1 MTDDAAPA
9 DPRLTDAAAIACVQ
23 AYALL
28 ATAQTDGQAVRTG
41 STTRIV
47 TGVPMAL
54 LNGIF
59 HTDVPADPQAVAAQI
74 RPETFGQLP
83 WSIQVRGGDTDALV
97 EKEAAA
103 HGLGRRHDITFM
115 TRELSDAD
123 AAFHP
128 ADGVVVRAVTGAESA
143 AFLRLVAAGF
153 EAPQELFARFAA
165 PAVLDHPAM
174 HAYVTE
180 ADGVP
185 VASSFGVHL
194 DGLVGVFNIAVPP
207 EHRRRG
213 YALTATAA
221 VLRAARMAGARAAY
235 LHPTP
240 TGLPV
245 YQGMG
250 FRIAE
255 HWTAFTA

>member
-1 MTDDAAPA
+1 MIDDSAPS
-9 DPRLTDAAAIACVQ
+9 DPRLTDAAAIACVR

-41 STTRIV
+41 STTRLV

-54 LNGIF
+54 LNGVF

-74 RPETFGQLP
+74 RSESFGGLP
-83 WSIQVRGGDTDALV
+83 WSIQVRGRATDPLL
-97 EKEAAA
+97 EKEAAE
-103 HGLGRRHDITFM
+103 HGLGQRHDITFM
-115 TRELSDAD
+115 TRDLSDED
-123 AAFHP
+123 AAFRP
-128 ADGVVVRAVTGAESA
+128 DDGVVVRPVTGTESA
-143 AFLRLVAAGF
+143 MFLRLVAAGF
-153 EAPQELFARFAA
+153 EAPQEIFARFAT

-180 ADGVP
+180 VDGVP

-213 YALTATAA
+213 YARTATAA
-221 VLRAARMAGARAAY
+221 VLRAARIDGARAAY

-240 TGLPV
+240 AGLPV
-245 YQGMG
+245 YLAMG
-250 FRIAE
+250 FRTAE
-255 HWTAFTA
+255 HWTAFSR